1 MKILQ
6 ISDLHLGRRLKDFS
20 LLDDQKAILDQALLL
35 MKSPVYDALFL
46 CGDIFDTTVPTAG
59 ATVLFDEFLAGL
71 CQTKKPVFIISG
83 NHDSAEK
90 LHFGSAIFALEN
102 IHIVTHVEDS
112 LTPVRLSEDI
122 QVYLLPFIRPLDVNE
137 AFATEFRTYTEA
149 IGYVLSKMAIDTT
162 KTNLL
167 LAHQTVLPMEGELTL
182 GGSEDIASLDGVSV
196 GSVDSV
202 PAALFKD
209 FDYVALGH
217 IHKPQTIAKN
227 ARYAG
232 SIYKYHRNEA
242 DNPKSFTVIDV
253 QKKTI
258 IISTVPIV
266 PIHDVIKIEGTMEEI
281 LKSNRDTN
289 AYVFASLTDKAL
301 IEDPMAKLRTKYP
314 LTAWIDYVD
323 RESVLPTLATTVKV
337 DSVSRKKLFADFF
350 KTQNGQE
357 MSDYQKQIVEENLPE
372 KESER

>member
-71 CQTKKPVFIISG
+71 SKTKKPVFIISG

-90 LHFGSAIFALEN
+90 LHF
-102 IHIVTHVEDS
+102 
-112 LTPVRLSEDI
+112 EDI

-258 IISTVPIV
+258 TISTVPIV

-323 RESVLPTLATTVKV
+323 RESVLPTLAQAVKV
-337 DSVSRKKLFADFF
+337 DSVSRKQLFADFF